1 MFRAILFFHIVKC
14 FTTILL
20 SFCTLYNSSLVSCSQ
35 ARKHNLLK
43 KKIKM
48 SKVNISKKKCTKEV
62 LIKDT
67 KFTFATETGSPFDV
81 VI

>member
-1 MFRAILFFHIVKC
+1 MVKC

-20 SFCTLYNSSLVSCSQ
+20 SFCTLYNSSLVSWSQ

-43 KKIKM
+43 KDNNAK
-48 SKVNISKKKCTKEV
+48 SQYQPKKKSTKEV

-67 KFTFATETGSPFDV
+67 KFTSATEKGSPFDV